1 MKYKIVP
8 IGYIKSKFKSR
19 EEAPKQGFLTEEVS
33 EIVIFDEFKEGLIGL
48 DKYEY
53 IIVLYWMHKARRDVL
68 FSEIKNR
75 GIFATRSPDRPN
87 PIGFAI
93 VKVLGIEKNIIRVKY
108 LDAIDGTPV
117 VDIKPLAEEE
127 KKIVVR

>member
-1 MKYKIVP
+1 MHYKIVP

-19 EEAPKQGFLTEEVS
+19 DEAPKQGFLTEEVS
-33 EIVIFDEFKEGLIGL
+33 EIVIYDEFKRGLIGL
-48 DKYEY
+48 DNYKYL
-53 IIVLYWMHKARRDVL
+53 IILYWMHKAKRDVL

-93 VKVLGIEKNIIRVKY
+93 VKVLSIEKNIIRVKY

-127 KKIVVR
+127 LDMR

>member
-1 MKYKIVP
+1 MSFELVP
-8 IGYIKSKFKSR
+8 IGYVRSPFKNR
-19 EEAPKQGFLTEEVS
+19 EDAPKQGFLTEEVS
-33 EIVIFDEFKEGLIGL
+33 EIVIYEEFMEGLSGL
-48 DKYEY
+48 ESYEY
-53 IIVLYWMHKARRDVL
+53 LIILYWMHKARRDVL
-68 FSEIKNR
+68 FSEMKNR

-93 VKVLGIEKNIIRVKY
+93 VKVLSIEKNIIRVKY

-127 KKIVVR
+127 RKIMRW

>member
-1 MKYKIVP
+1 MYYKIVP

-19 EEAPKQGFLTEEVS
+19 DEAPKQGFLTEEVS
-33 EIVIFDEFKEGLIGL
+33 EIVIYDEFKRGLVGL
-48 DKYEY
+48 DNYKYL
-53 IIVLYWMHKARRDVL
+53 IILYWMHKAKRDVL

-93 VKVLGIEKNIIRVKY
+93 VKVLSIEKNIIRVKY

-127 KKIVVR
+127 LNMR

>member
-1 MKYKIVP
+1 MHYKIVP

-19 EEAPKQGFLTEEVS
+19 DEAPKQGFLTEEVS
-33 EIVIFDEFKEGLIGL
+33 EIVIYDEFKRGLVGL
-48 DKYEY
+48 DNYKYL
-53 IIVLYWMHKARRDVL
+53 IILYWMHKAKRDVL

-93 VKVLGIEKNIIRVKY
+93 VKVLSIEKNIIRVKY

-127 KKIVVR
+127 LNMR